1 MTRELWLAGGCF
13 WGTEKFLASLAGV
26 QATDVGYANGS
37 TQAPTYEQVCRENTG
52 HAEAV
57 HVVYDADTLPLEKLL
72 DYYFLTIDPT
82 SKNRQGGDT
91 GTQYRTGV
99 YYLDPADRP
108 VIDVALENLQRQYD
122 KPLAVEVAPL
132 ENYHKAE
139 DYHQEYLDKNPGGY
153 CHLSPGLFRL
163 AEETRR
169 YQKPPDAAL
178 REKLTP
184 VQYEVTQQAATEP
197 AYRNAYDGE
206 FRSGIYVD
214 VATGQPLFASADKY
228 QSGCGWPAFS
238 KPIDAAR
245 MDYRADNTHGM
256 QRVEVKSRLG
266 GSHLGHVFDDGPKD
280 QGGLRYCINSAALR
294 FVPKEDME
302 KEGYGDYLYLTE

>member
-1 MTRELWLAGGCF
+1 MTKELWLAGGCF
-13 WGTEKFLASLAGV
+13 WGTEKFLAGLNGV

-57 HVVYDADTLPLEKLL
+57 HVVYDADALPLDKLL

-108 VIDVALENLQRQYD
+108 GIDAALEALQRQYD

-139 DYHQEYLDKNPGGY
+139 EYHQDYLDKNPGGY

-163 AEETRR
+163 AAETHR

-197 AYRNAYDGE
+197 AHRNAYDGE

-245 MDYRADNTHGM
+245 MECRADNTHGM

-266 GSHLGHVFDDGPKD
+266 GSHLGHVFTDGPKER
-280 QGGLRYCINSAALR
+280 GGLRYCINSAALR
-294 FVPKEDME
+294 FVPREDME
-302 KEGYGDYLYLTE
+302 KEGYGEYLYLAE

>member
-1 MTRELWLAGGCF
+1 MTKELWLAGGCF
-13 WGTEKFLASLAGV
+13 WGTEKFLAGLAGV
-26 QATDVGYANGS
+26 LATDVGYANGN
-37 TQAPTYEQVCRENTG
+37 TEAPTYEQVCRENTG
-52 HAEAV
+52 HAETV
-57 HVVYDADTLPLEKLL
+57 HVVYDADALPLEKLL

-108 VIDVALENLQRQYD
+108 VIDAALENLQRQYD

-132 ENYHKAE
+132 ENYHQAE
-139 DYHQEYLDKNPGGY
+139 EYHQDYLDKNPGGY

-163 AEETRR
+163 AAETRR
-169 YQKPPDAAL
+169 YQKPTDAAL

-184 VQYEVTQQAATEP
+184 LQYEVTQQAATEP

-245 MDYRADNTHGM
+245 VDYLADNTHGM

-280 QGGLRYCINSAALR
+280 KGGLRYCINSAALR
-294 FVPKEDME
+294 FVPREDME
-302 KEGYGDYLYLTE
+302 KEGYGDYLYLAE